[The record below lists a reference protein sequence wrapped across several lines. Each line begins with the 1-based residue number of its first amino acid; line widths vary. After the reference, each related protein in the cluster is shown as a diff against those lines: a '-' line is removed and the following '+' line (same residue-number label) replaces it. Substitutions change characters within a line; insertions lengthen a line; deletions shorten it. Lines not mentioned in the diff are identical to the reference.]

1 MAEDVKPTRKNLMAI
16 EDRIELS
23 ERGHDTL
30 EQKRDGLIMEF
41 MDILDQAQDV
51 RANLN
56 QDYERAQNKIN
67 MARAMEGD
75 VAVRGAAS
83 ALKEYPE
90 ITTQS
95 KNIMGVVVPQ
105 IESSRVKK
113 SLDQRGYGLLGSSAR
128 IDEAADAYE
137 ELLESIILAA
147 EVETAMKKMLE
158 EIETTKRRVNALEF
172 KLLPE
177 LYENQEYIEQKLE
190 EQEREEI
197 FRLKKIKA
205 KKEEEEKEEAPEEE
219 AEEER
224 PKSPVALMGSSP
236 YSLEDDL
243 QRVADYAPEGGG
255 DVVRPLSGRPPA
267 ASPRNE
273 PGAGDCRSD
282 CTRPRHRRATVR
294 RGRSRARFPTPT
306 ARGPAGA
313 ARRTA
318 RLARDAPRGVTAT
331 GASRARGRRPA
342 AGTGPPRR
350 QLRRGG
356 PRRPRSPPSATR
368 RCCERTG
375 RPFHPRS
382 RDGSNVARFGGVRGG
397 SHRQRVLRAEEEAL
411 RRRWST
417 GGCRRCHRT
426 RRRAVR
432 LSRSR
437 W

>member
-205 KKEEEEKEEAPEEE
+205 KKEEEEKEERAAEKAAAE
-219 AEEER
+219 A
-224 PKSPVALMGSSP
+224 
-236 YSLEDDL
+236 D
-243 QRVADYAPEGGG
+243 ADADAE
-255 DVVRPLSGRPPA
+255 A
-267 ASPRNE
+267 A
-273 PGAGDCRSD
+273 
-282 CTRPRHRRATVR
+282 
-294 RGRSRARFPTPT
+294 T
-306 ARGPAGA
+306 A
-313 ARRTA
+313 
-318 RLARDAPRGVTAT
+318 D
-331 GASRARGRRPA
+331 
-342 AGTGPPRR
+342 
-350 QLRRGG
+350 
-356 PRRPRSPPSATR
+356 
-368 RCCERTG
+368 
-375 RPFHPRS
+375 
-382 RDGSNVARFGGVRGG
+382 
-397 SHRQRVLRAEEEAL
+397 
-411 RRRWST
+411 
-417 GGCRRCHRT
+417 
-426 RRRAVR
+426 
-432 LSRSR
+432 
-437 W
+437 